1 MLSRLHERERESSAI
16 VGALDEMV
24 AGRGRVVVVEG
35 PAGIGKTSVL
45 ELAGDA
51 ARARNV
57 ARPR

>member
-1 MLSRLHERERESSAI
+1 
-16 VGALDEMV
+16 
-24 AGRGRVVVVEG
+24 VVVVEG